1 LRGGSFRRVL
11 RTRALRRGGCRARH
25 PGDRPPAV
33 PAVSA
38 AAPASPTGR
47 PTRSRQVRQ
56 EP

>member
-38 AAPASPTGR
+38 AAPARTTTR
-47 PTRSRQVRQ
+47 PSTSRRVRQ
-56 EP
+56 